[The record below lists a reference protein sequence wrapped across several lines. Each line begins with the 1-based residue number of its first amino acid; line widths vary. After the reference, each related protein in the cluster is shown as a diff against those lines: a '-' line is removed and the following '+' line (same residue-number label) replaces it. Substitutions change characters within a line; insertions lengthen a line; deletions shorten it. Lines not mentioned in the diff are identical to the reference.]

1 MSVTRVERVQRDH
14 FSAAVY
20 GSILVA
26 ALVGAM
32 FEEQASA
39 RTMTLSLAATVVV
52 FWISHAWSEVVGER
66 LARGRLFDT
75 ARIKAISLEEWPL
88 VEAGMLPCALLALAW
103 VGLYCRTTGV
113 VLALVVSIVQLV
125 AWGIFAGGARSRP
138 GRARSRSAPSMG
150 CWGSRSWRSRSLC
163 ITDIAATS
171 PARHG

>member
-1 MSVTRVERVQRDH
+1 MSVTRVERVRRDH

-66 LARGRLFDT
+66 VARGRLFDT

-88 VEAGMLPCALLALAW
+88 VEAGMLPCALLALSW
-103 VGLYCRTTGV
+103 VGLYSRTTGV
-113 VLALVVSIVQLV
+113 VFALVVSIVQLV
-125 AWGIFAGGARSRP
+125 AWGIFAGRRTQPTWARALAVGAVD
-138 GRARSRSAPSMG
+138 GVLG
-150 CWGSRSWRSRSLC
+150 
-163 ITDIAATS
+163 ITIVALEIAV
-171 PARHG
+171 HH